1 MIAVKGIYDG
11 KNILP
16 LESLPKNKKFKV
28 LITLL
33 EEFSD
38 DEEIRIFSSQNDAFS
53 FWNNK
58 KEDIY
63 QDFILRDKNEDR
75 RNCTGSVHIIGTN

>member
-1 MIAVKGIYDG
+1 MTVKTFYLSKVFRKI
-11 KNILP
+11 KNLKI
-16 LESLPKNKKFKV
+16 

-53 FWNNK
+53 FWNNE